1 MRAEKPRNK
10 ETSFFL
16 TDKQHKE
23 QGMNWRP
30 QNDPPLDE
38 EEIEITDVP
47 AQEMPRE
54 KGGPLPSIQR
64 LSLRTQRS
72 LREQRWRVIRLS
84 GLVLLAVMLLLASTP
99 AVRQLALATLFPL
112 HPSTPIRPLSG
123 PGLFYLHTLPI
134 SLDAL
139 PADPRIDL
147 IHTTQLL
154 LDSLQSTTLVQPG
167 ERYVT
172 TQSGVQQA
180 KEPLSAT
187 LHFQLETQTSHPA
200 ICTGVTL
207 GHSCMIAQQ
216 DCRRFCT
223 LQWVRATQ
231 GWDVAAIV
239 RASWDYTTLT
249 GQGLAR
255 MQPDTTMRPGELQF
269 VTFHITWQ
277 QSRWHVTFHPA
288 GDSSFDNPVCSTT
301 LSEIATNPATD
312 SSRNPD
318 LTWNFV
324 SGALNAAG
332 CLAEAT
338 LGQEAVSSSEHAYLL
353 HRFGLLIAANP
364 LAHQRWPELPAAT
377 KQEQEIVRQIEAG
390 AARRGI

>member
-1 MRAEKPRNK
+1 MLLVPWPLQALAWTR
-10 ETSFFL
+10 
-16 TDKQHKE
+16 
-23 QGMNWRP
+23 
-30 QNDPPLDE
+30 LDE

-64 LSLRTQRS
+64 LSLRMQRS

-187 LHFQLETQTSHPA
+187 F
-200 ICTGVTL
+200 
-207 GHSCMIAQQ
+207 
-216 DCRRFCT
+216 
-223 LQWVRATQ
+223 
-231 GWDVAAIV
+231 
-239 RASWDYTTLT
+239 
-249 GQGLAR
+249 
-255 MQPDTTMRPGELQF
+255 
-269 VTFHITWQ
+269 
-277 QSRWHVTFHPA
+277 
-288 GDSSFDNPVCSTT
+288 
-301 LSEIATNPATD
+301 
-312 SSRNPD
+312 
-318 LTWNFV
+318 
-324 SGALNAAG
+324 
-332 CLAEAT
+332 
-338 LGQEAVSSSEHAYLL
+338 
-353 HRFGLLIAANP
+353 
-364 LAHQRWPELPAAT
+364 
-377 KQEQEIVRQIEAG
+377 
-390 AARRGI
+390 